1 MPLIRWQVSSTSVT
15 ENTHPGSLIGYEI
28 RRDDSVVAGVQVING
43 GRVWISPASSQ
54 LDQDRFA
61 TAITALLIYREREP
75 VEHD

>member
-1 MPLIRWQVSSTSVT
+1 MDNRVSSWITVRKPSR
-15 ENTHPGSLIGYEI
+15 IG
-28 RRDDSVVAGVQVING
+28 VLPCING
-43 GRVWISPASSQ
+43 GRVWISPASPQ